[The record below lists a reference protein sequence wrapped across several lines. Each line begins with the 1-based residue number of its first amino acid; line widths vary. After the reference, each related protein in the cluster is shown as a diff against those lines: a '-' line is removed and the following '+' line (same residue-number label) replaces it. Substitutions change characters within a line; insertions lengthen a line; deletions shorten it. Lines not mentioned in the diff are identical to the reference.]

1 MIKKPERNDLI
12 IVNEN
17 KPFLYKLVGTW
28 GYAPHPK
35 RWREMLDWFYSL
47 ENPDT
52 FDPYVPGLATSDWLH
67 MHTSMNKRH
76 MTWVSFHRKYM
87 FYHSTDNTRMYETQ
101 YYYCFFVIFFYR
113 SNGTY
118 IIVSTMVF
126 IQCILRYLERK
137 LYVPI
142 GESLAC
148 TWCDLLIE

>member
-1 MIKKPERNDLI
+1 MYMMIKKPERNDLI

-87 FYHSTDNTRMYETQ
+87 FYHSTDKHACMKHNA
-101 YYYCFFVIFFYR
+101 
-113 SNGTY
+113 
-118 IIVSTMVF
+118 IIVFSSSF
-126 IQCILRYLERK
+126 S
-137 LYVPI
+137 I
-142 GESLAC
+142 GAMAHIS
-148 TWCDLLIE
+148 